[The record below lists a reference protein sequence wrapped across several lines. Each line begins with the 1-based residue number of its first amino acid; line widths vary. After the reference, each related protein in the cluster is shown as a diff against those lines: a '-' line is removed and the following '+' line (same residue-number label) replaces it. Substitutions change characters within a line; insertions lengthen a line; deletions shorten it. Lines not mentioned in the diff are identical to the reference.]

1 VEDFVF
7 HYKLELTLTFLTF
20 LKTPMGTWDA
30 LTPLGAVDYTTP
42 SEDVQ
47 LKTGDQWLLQ
57 KSARQDL
64 WLKL

>member
-1 VEDFVF
+1 
-7 HYKLELTLTFLTF
+7 
-20 LKTPMGTWDA
+20 MGTWDA